1 MSTAQEVANKAAF
14 RRLCDAA
21 NTGDAELIA
30 TTIDEVVQPD
40 ARIGTPLPLDV
51 TGAEAMKQVWATL
64 VRAFP
69 DLHVTVE
76 ELIAEDDKVVARN
89 SVTGTQRGEYLGH
102 PPTGRSVT
110 YNEIFIL
117 RFAGGRI
124 AETAGVVDVMAQL
137 RQLGL
142 LPGSV
147 S

>member
-1 MSTAQEVANKAAF
+1 MSTTQEEANKAAF

-21 NTGDAELIA
+21 NTGDPELIA
-30 TTIDEVVQPD
+30 TTIDAVVQPD

>member
-1 MSTAQEVANKAAF
+1 MSTAQEEANKAAF

-21 NTGDAELIA
+21 NTGDPELIA

-51 TGAEAMKQVWATL
+51 TGAEAMKQVLATL

-89 SVTGTQRGEYLGH
+89 SVTGTQRGEYMGH

-137 RQLGL
+137 RQLGV